1 MDIVKREQLDGLM
14 PEVLAVVRR
23 AGAVI
28 EAVRQTAFE
37 VAQKGDQGPVTRA
50 DREADALLKAELRR
64 LVPDAAWLS
73 EETADDPARLAA
85 ERVWIVDPLDGTK
98 EFVAGVPEYAV
109 AVALVERGEAVLG
122 VVYNPPKDEMYWA
135 IRGGGTSSGLQL
147 GVPGVRE
154 GSRLLASRSETKR
167 GEFEPLRAAW
177 DVVPVGSIEYKL
189 ALIAAGKGAAT
200 VSRGP
205 KWEWDVCAGA
215 LLVTEAG
222 GRVSEALGAPLR
234 YNQPRP
240 KVAGILA
247 GAPAAYATLL
257 ADVRRIGAS
266 DRMAELDSPPPT

>member
-1 MDIVKREQLDGLM
+1 MIRERLDGLV

-28 EAVRQTAFE
+28 EEVRKAAFE
-37 VAQKGDQGPVTRA
+37 VVEKAGDQGPVTRA
-50 DREADALLKAELRR
+50 DREADALLKAELMR

-98 EFVAGVPEYAV
+98 EFVTGVPEYAV
-109 AVALVERGEAVLG
+109 AVALVERGEPVLG

-135 IRGGGTSSGLQL
+135 LRGEGVRMGGGKREAGSVAEGTS
-147 GVPGVRE
+147 
-154 GSRLLASRSETKR
+154 LLASRSETKR
-167 GEFEPLRAAW
+167 GEFEPLRASW

-189 ALIAAGKGAAT
+189 ALIAAGKGSAT

-222 GRVSEALGAPLR
+222 GRVSEALGGPLA
-234 YNQPRP
+234 YNRPRP

-247 GAPAAYATLL
+247 GAPQAYDRLL
-257 ADVRRIGAS
+257 ADVKRIGAS
-266 DRMAELDSPPPT
+266 DRMAELD